1 MQRRRPDS
9 QTVRVLRD
17 ALAVDIA
24 YGRVDLAQAVK
35 RMRKISGL
43 TQVQFAKHR
52 GMSLLTL
59 KRIESGKGN
68 PTVETLESIG
78 NLFGL
83 RVAFV
88 HADPNTT
95 AHWLEHGDPRDNDH

>member
-9 QTVRVLRD
+9 QTIRTLRD
-17 ALAVDIA
+17 ALAADIA
-24 YGRVDLAQAVK
+24 YGRLDLAQAVK

-68 PTVETLESIG
+68 PTVETLDSIG
-78 NLFGL
+78 TLFGL

-88 HADPNTT
+88 HADPKTT
-95 AHWLEHGDPRDNDH
+95 AHWLEHGDPHDNDR